1 MNLPTKLTL
10 LRIILV
16 PIFIA
21 LLLSRFKG
29 AYPWVSQYL
38 ALGVFILA
46 AITDGLDGY
55 IARRQG
61 ETTRLG
67 KLLDPLADKILISA
81 ALIALVDM
89 GKISSWPAILIIARE
104 FSVTG
109 VRMLA
114 AAEGRIIVSSS
125 MGKFKTFSQII
136 AISAVIIGL
145 PFSRLLLWITV
156 GITLLSGGQY
166 FLRFHEII
174 SGEGEDKASLP

>member
-1 MNLPTKLTL
+1 MNLPTKLTM

-16 PIFIA
+16 PIFII

-29 AYPWVSQYL
+29 NYSWISQYL

-61 ETTRLG
+61 QTTRLG

-114 AAEGRIIVSSS
+114 ASEGRIIPSSS
-125 MGKFKTFSQII
+125 FGKLKTISQIV
-136 AISAVIIGL
+136 AISAVILSL
-145 PFSRLLLWITV
+145 PFKNLLLWIAV
-156 GITLLSGGQY
+156 GITLLSGAQY
-166 FLRFHEII
+166 FQRFRRII
-174 SGEGEDKASLP
+174 AGDEKSHLP